1 MKTYTPELDPAVL
14 ERLRDYA
21 ALFADDFPQAK
32 PARWAGV
39 YLQGLLLDGE
49 RKSIEPLARRV
60 TLPEGLSS
68 KDPEQA
74 LQQFVNQ
81 SPWDEQAVLRRY
93 RARLAQ
99 AFASPEGI
107 FVIDDTSFP
116 KQGKHSVGV
125 QRQYCGALGKKANCQ
140 VAASVHY
147 VAPGGHYP
155 LDLRLYL
162 PDSWLADPKRLDK
175 AGVPPAERRPLTKP
189 QIALELLDR
198 VRGEGLP
205 GGAVVTDAGYGA
217 AADFRDGVAARGLV
231 YMAGVTGDFV
241 VFTAPPAWIPP
252 RASGRGRPATR
263 HRLAPDNPPP
273 VALSALAKQVRLRK
287 VTWRQGSKGKL
298 AARFAWLRVWPGHG
312 WQQGACASAGPV
324 WLLLEE
330 QADGKLKFAFS
341 NLPPGSS
348 CKKAVRLWKSR
359 WPVEQG
365 YQQLKEEL
373 GLDHFEGRSWRG
385 FHHHVCL
392 TFLAYGF
399 LTLERQRVATARKK
413 PVKKKSVPGADPAG
427 DPAGAATAA
436 RATYARELP
445 PLQKAPTDVHANLT
459 E

>member
-14 ERLRDYA
+14 DRLRDYA
-21 ALFADDFPQAK
+21 ALFAEDFPQAK

-49 RKSIEPLARRV
+49 RKSIEPLARRI
-60 TLPEGLSS
+60 TLPEGLTST
-68 KDPEQA
+68 DPEQA

-81 SPWDEQAVLRRY
+81 SPWDQHKVLRRY
-93 RARLAQ
+93 RARMAET
-99 AFASPEGI
+99 FASPEGI

-116 KQGKHSVGV
+116 KQGRHSVGV

-140 VAASVHY
+140 VAPSVHY
-147 VAPGGHYP
+147 VAPQGHYP

-162 PDSWLADPKRLDK
+162 PDSWLADPQRLDK
-175 AGVPPAERRPLTKP
+175 AGVPEAERRPLTKP

-198 VRGEGLP
+198 VRNEGLP
-205 GGAVVTDAGYGA
+205 GWAVVSDAGYGA
-217 AADFRDGVAARGLV
+217 SADFRDGVAARGLV

-241 VFTAPPAWIPP
+241 AFAEEPTWLPPKSA
-252 RASGRGRPATR
+252 GRGRPATR
-263 HRLAPDNPPP
+263 HRLAPDSPPP
-273 VALSALAKQVRLRK
+273 VALSALAKRVRLRK
-287 VTWRQGSKGKL
+287 VTWREGSKGKL
-298 AARFAWLRVWPGHG
+298 SARFAWLRVWPGQG
-312 WQQGACASAGPV
+312 WQEGACAGTGPV
-324 WLLLEE
+324 WLLIEE

-341 NLPPGSS
+341 NLPPGTS

-385 FHHHVCL
+385 FHHHACL

-399 LTLERQRVATARKK
+399 LALERQRA
-413 PVKKKSVPGADPAG
+413 
-427 DPAGAATAA
+427 AATAPRPGKKKVGTPA
-436 RATYARELP
+436 
-445 PLQKAPTDVHANLT
+445 
-459 E
+459 